1 MPEAP
6 TRAFDVRIGGM
17 VQGVGF
23 RYSALRRAQALG
35 ISGWVRNE
43 DDGSVSIHAE
53 GSPDGLDA
61 FAEWLREG
69 PPGARVTEFSLAAAS
84 ASGYY
89 TGFSVEF

>member
-1 MPEAP
+1 
-6 TRAFDVRIGGM
+6 M

-53 GSPDGLDA
+53 GIREDLDA

-69 PPGARVTEFSLAAAS
+69 PPGARVTDFSLTS
-84 ASGYY
+84 AMATGYY
-89 TGFSVEF
+89 SAFSVEY